1 MIALALMI
9 TMAGSAKNLTLHQV
23 WSASIL
29 PYGGMVLESS
39 KGPIIFRHTSPTF
52 ESELYLAS
60 PVDGQHIWSH
70 NHSANNPSSGY
81 MYNLGPSIVQ
91 VGVRNGQ
98 GFIPDELH
106 LFGME
111 DGRLKATQF
120 IDDGYIGFDQ
130 KPFIVDG
137 NAFFLAPSNKWIK
150 VSHLWRVDGNAG
162 TISEVKSFADGS
174 TETDPQLVRL
184 LANKTIGFSRCVY
197 RFDSAMRAKLVDLDD
212 KELGRPRQIS
222 LLDGKYILADYES
235 GHMLGQEDEPKST
248 LPMKDSAKVLYQ
260 LGADGDTNRLWI
272 NRIVFKHSKDGLPTG
287 MGTSSSLGTLHDT
300 FAFKG
305 RIYGLIFTPKILHGL
320 GYGRNLIEFDT
331 QGRILH
337 TWPYEQIVF
346 NTSGSPWVAEQGLG
360 YPDTSGYLKLHPI
373 EDLTA
378 TITLPTK
385 PGLRISSLSIDPKR
399 QEFAL
404 LQETE
409 LTVFR

>member
-1 MIALALMI
+1 
-9 TMAGSAKNLTLHQV
+9 
-23 WSASIL
+23 
-29 PYGGMVLESS
+29 
-39 KGPIIFRHTSPTF
+39 
-52 ESELYLAS
+52 
-60 PVDGQHIWSH
+60 
-70 NHSANNPSSGY
+70 

-91 VGVRNGQ
+91 VGIRNGQ

-106 LFGME
+106 LISME
-111 DGRLKATQF
+111 DGRPKASQF
-120 IDDGYIGFDQ
+120 IDDGYVGFDQ

-197 RFDSAMRAKLVDLDD
+197 RFDSAMRPKLVDLDD
-212 KELGRPRQIS
+212 KELGRPRRIS
-222 LLDGKYILADYES
+222 LLEEKYILADYES
-235 GHMLGQEDEPKST
+235 GHMSDQEDEPTST
-248 LPMKDSAKVLYQ
+248 LPMSDTARVLYQ
-260 LGADGDTNRLWI
+260 LGAEGDTNRLWI
-272 NRIVFKHSKDGLPTG
+272 NRTVFKHGKDGFPTG
-287 MGTSSSLGTLHDT
+287 IATSTPLAILDDT

-305 RIYGLIFTPKILHGL
+305 RLYGLIMSPEELHGHR
-320 GYGRNLIEFDT
+320 YGRKFIEFDT

-337 TWPYEQIVF
+337 TWPYEQITF
-346 NTSGSPWVAEQGLG
+346 DTSGSPWIADKGIG
-360 YPDTSGYLKLHPI
+360 YADTSGCLELHPI
-373 EDLTA
+373 EDLTS

-409 LTVFR
+409 LTVYR